1 MRIKKSIF
9 QICWVVLV
17 LTALS
22 NCRKT
27 DQSAKDKADVIAVNV
42 QAGRFFSDYLP
53 GEPLA
58 RAIREFVIREDQ
70 RYHFSEEYLKKL
82 GTPRW
87 DKVLSFYNS
96 KNGIINHGD
105 DPPDSTIS
113 YVPFVKG
120 TQIQINAALVV
131 RTVNNDTTFRI
142 LYAREYDDPGFGE
155 TINRRPNPRDIF
167 HLFAS
172 MEKAVFG
179 TKRFSITDERLLTTN
194 ERAKMAAANLNWND
208 IKVIYTIDSQS
219 DGQHTNKAL
228 IVERC
233 DVIAFCMEYGLK
245 AFRTGQQSPQIST
258 SNTGPPCI
266 AWGTYTECW
275 TQWIEI
281 PDYGGTGGSGD
292 YSGEPGSGGAGSGS
306 GNWPSPVDPTPC
318 EDGVGRVAELCEGP
332 GWEPLPASQ
341 VLAFGNMLAPGDDFE
356 YDVLTD
362 PSFQTFN
369 SLYEFQAYKNNIGDP
384 VNTTYDLSTPPTII
398 NQQEKIKR
406 ARFNLNLIGGVDV
419 DLKMEKVN
427 NLWKIKEVDSD
438 TWGFTPATTW
448 KQGVYNQ
455 SLNGNEII
463 VEVNGKLHYNVII
476 QGIGT
481 IYKQAFKFRIKINNI
496 TGEIISISRI

>member
-9 QICWVVLV
+9 QICWAVLV

-27 DQSAKDKADVIAVNV
+27 DRSARDKADVTAVDL
-42 QAGRFFSDYLP
+42 QIGRFFSDYLP

-87 DKVLSFYNS
+87 DKMLSFYNS
-96 KNGIINHGD
+96 KNHEHYL
-105 DPPDSTIS
+105 PDSTIS
-113 YVPFVKG
+113 YIPFVKG
-120 TQIQINAALVV
+120 TRIQINAALVV
-131 RTVNNDTTFRI
+131 RTVNKDTTFRI
-142 LYAREYDDPGFGE
+142 LYAREYDDFGFGE
-155 TINRRPNPRDIF
+155 TINRKPNSRDIF

-172 MEKAVFG
+172 MEESVFG
-179 TKRFSITDERLLTTN
+179 TKRFSITDERLLTN
-194 ERAKMAAANLNWND
+194 GERAKMAAANLNWND
-208 IKVIYTIDSQS
+208 IKVIYTIDNQS
-219 DGQHTNKAL
+219 GDQHTNKAL

-233 DVIAFCMEYGLK
+233 DVVVFCMEYGLK
-245 AFRTGQQSPQIST
+245 AFRTGQQNPQTST
-258 SNTGPPCI
+258 SNTDPPCI

-281 PDYGGTGGSGD
+281 PDYGGSGGSGG
-292 YSGEPGSGGAGSGS
+292 YSGEPGSGGAGSG
-306 GNWPSPVDPTPC
+306 GWPSPVDLTPC
-318 EDGVGRVAELCEGP
+318 KDGAGGVAELCEGS
-332 GWEPLPASQ
+332 GWEPLPTFQ

-356 YDVLTD
+356 YDVLAG
-362 PSFQTFN
+362 PSFQIFN
-369 SLYEFQAYKNNIGDP
+369 SLYEFQVYKNNIGDP
-384 VNTTYDLSTPPTII
+384 VNTTYDLSTPSTII

-455 SLNGNEII
+455 SLNGNEIM

-496 TGEIISISRI
+496 TGEITSISRI